1 MDDASIS
8 ELTTRTPNG
17 LAFEVHGSGVPLL
30 VVHGGPGTDHSYF
43 RPYLNPLAEIV
54 KLIYFDLPGH
64 GISKA
69 ASDYSLAAMS
79 NALNEVLQTAGVRQ
93 TYLLGSS
100 YGSFLSLLFAL
111 AHPERVL
118 GLILVGTSAS
128 YQFRNESLSIARQ
141 KGSAAMLAALDQL
154 WSGRLVSDVDFRSA
168 WRELLPLYFHRLPL
182 EEVRQLADRSTY
194 SLMTRKQILP
204 TLRNYDVRARLNEI
218 RCPAL
223 IVVGEHDWITTP
235 RQAEELARNLEK
247 SQLTTFHESGHYPFI
262 EENETFMR
270 VAKEWLSKSQPRQKG
285 KI

>member
-1 MDDASIS
+1 MLVS
-8 ELTTRTPNG
+8 ELTARTPNG
-17 LAFEVHGSGVPLL
+17 LAFEIHGSGTPLL
-30 VVHGGPGTDHSYF
+30 AVHGGPGTDHRYF
-43 RPYLNPLAEIV
+43 RPYLDPLAETV
-54 KLIYFDLPGH
+54 KLIYLDLPGH
-64 GISKA
+64 G
-69 ASDYSLAAMS
+69 ASRATNNYSLTAMS

-100 YGSFLSLLFAL
+100 YGGFLSLLFAL

-154 WSGRLVSDVDFRSA
+154 WSGRLVNDVEFHLT

-182 EEVRQLADRSTY
+182 DEVRQLADRSSY

-204 TLRNYDVRARLNEI
+204 TLRAYDVRARLNEI
-218 RCPAL
+218 RCPVL
-223 IVVGEHDWITTP
+223 IVVGKHDWITAP
-235 RQAEELARNLEK
+235 SQAEELARNLEK

-262 EENETFMR
+262 EENETFIR
-270 VAKEWLSKSQPRQKG
+270 VAKEWLSKTQPRQKG
-285 KI
+285 EI